1 MKFRTIL
8 SIYGLEIWELFR
20 TQSNKIQSSF
30 LKDTRSLYLLRS
42 NALSWMKT
50 HQNNSNKVT
59 CGVLCLPYFQ
69 NLFWDRSDINFSS
82 NECISFFG
90 SMLSNFFKANKE
102 QVKIRKNLASLS
114 SSGTVLRKT
123 KENKIEVNPKLINR
137 HSICSNATKLLYKV
151 LEFQVIP
158 SSTAIH
164 KYYFRR
170 SRN

>member
-1 MKFRTIL
+1 
-8 SIYGLEIWELFR
+8 
-20 TQSNKIQSSF
+20 
-30 LKDTRSLYLLRS
+30 
-42 NALSWMKT
+42 
-50 HQNNSNKVT
+50 
-59 CGVLCLPYFQ
+59 
-69 NLFWDRSDINFSS
+69 
-82 NECISFFG
+82 
-90 SMLSNFFKANKE
+90 MLSNFFKANKE

-170 SRN
+170 PETGIKQLITINAFTNPKKVCWESCWDLDSHNHPLSLTELDPLPQQEE